1 MFPCY
6 YLAFNIL
13 EVQKLRALKKLAQLL
28 IWFIFTNVFLLR
40 KRDFPLLKTQQP
52 DIVVKKEN
60 DFPFSLASKSRCKDF
75 FPTFS
80 LEKTSVKTHV
90 AKNDLIR

>member
-52 DIVVKKEN
+52 DIVVKNEN
-60 DFPFSLASKSRCKDF
+60 DFPFLLASKSRRC
-75 FPTFS
+75 
-80 LEKTSVKTHV
+80 VV
-90 AKNDLIR
+90 AKIFPNFFVGENFRQNTRG